1 MSHRSGISHSIITR
15 AILCIALFL
24 CPILAKAVDQS
35 FQHGALATASPEATA
50 IGEQIFRQGGNAFDV
65 AVAVGFALAVSY
77 PEAGNI
83 GGGGFALI
91 RDGKSGEIQALDF
104 REVAPL
110 AATETMYLD
119 SAGKVIKDLS
129 ILGARASGVPGTV
142 AGMHELWKK
151 YGTLPWSALIQ
162 PAIDLASHGLV
173 IDPYIAKAFADD
185 ADNLKRFQ
193 ETARIFLPKG
203 NPPGP
208 GDTLFQPE
216 LAVTLKLIADSGPE
230 PFYHGKIAE
239 QIVATMQQH
248 GGLITRE
255 DLAGYQPIWRTPTHF
270 TFDSLDIYSMPPP
283 SSGGI
288 CVGQILKLLEP
299 YDLSKLTSTSPEY
312 IHLFC
317 EAAKLA
323 YADRSMHLGDPS
335 FWKVPD
341 LLDSEYIAILRSRMN
356 LDSATASSDVL
367 PGNPPY
373 ESDQTTHYSVCDSA
387 GNMVAITYT
396 LNTSFGSCL
405 VVDGA
410 GFLLNNEMDDFSI
423 KPGVP
428 NAYGLIGGEANK
440 VEPKKRMLSSM
451 SPTLVLKQDHPYMI
465 LGSPGGSKIITT
477 VAEGILN
484 YVRFHRSPSAT
495 VAAPRFH
502 HQWAPDILYLEE
514 ASWAG
519 SVSEDLKAHG
529 YVIKKIPAWCNL
541 QLIAIDSTGAM
552 TPASDPRANGK
563 AGGW

>member
-1 MSHRSGISHSIITR
+1 MSHRADISHSIIPR

-24 CPILAKAVDQS
+24 CPILANAVDQS
-35 FQHGALATASPEATA
+35 FKHGALATASPEATA
-50 IGEQIFRQGGNAFDV
+50 IGEQILRQGGNAFDV

-91 RDGKSGEIQALDF
+91 RDGKTGEIQALDF

-129 ILGARASGVPGTV
+129 ILGAKASGVPGTV
-142 AGMHELWKK
+142 AGMHALWKK
-151 YGTLPWSALIQ
+151 YGALPWSSLVQ
-162 PAIDLASHGLV
+162 PAIDLASQGLV

-193 ETARIFLPKG
+193 ETARIFLSKG
-203 NPPGP
+203 HPPRP

-216 LAVTLKLIADSGPE
+216 LAATLKLIADSGPE

-283 SSGGI
+283 SSGGF

-341 LLDSEYIAILRSRMN
+341 LLDSNYIVSLRSRMN
-356 LDSATASSDVL
+356 HDSATASKDIK

-373 ESDQTTHYSVCDSA
+373 ESDQTTHYSICDSA

-451 SPTLVLKQDHPYMI
+451 SPTLVLKQDQPYMI

-477 VAEGILN
+477 VAEGILS
-484 YVRFHRSPSAT
+484 YVRFRRSPSAT

-502 HQWAPDILYLEE
+502 HQWAPDTLYLEE

-519 SVSEDLKAHG
+519 SVREDLKARG

-541 QLIAIDSTGAM
+541 QLIAIDSGGAM

>member
-1 MSHRSGISHSIITR
+1 MSLQALHNRSIMMR

-24 CPILAKAVDQS
+24 LPLASVGAELS
-35 FQHGALATASPEATA
+35 FQRGAVTTASPEATA
-50 IGEQIFRQGGNAFDV
+50 IGEQIFQQGGNAFDV

-77 PEAGNI
+77 PQAGNI

-91 RDGKSGEIQALDF
+91 RDARSGEIRALDF
-104 REVAPL
+104 REVAPS
-110 AATETMYLD
+110 AAIETMYLD
-119 SAGKVIKDLS
+119 SNANVIKNLS
-129 ILGARASGVPGTV
+129 LYGAKAVGVPGTV
-142 AGMHELWKK
+142 AGLHELWKK
-151 YGTLPWSALIQ
+151 YGKLPWNDLVQ
-162 PAIDLASHGLV
+162 PAIELARDGLV
-173 IDPYIAKAFADD
+173 IDQHNSSEIAEDV
-185 ADNLKRFQ
+185 DNLKRYA
-193 ETARIFLPKG
+193 ETSRIFLPKG
-203 NPPGP
+203 HPPRP

-216 LAVTLKLIADSGPE
+216 LAATLKLIADSGPE

-239 QIVATMQQH
+239 QIVATMQKH

-255 DLAGYQPIWRTPTHF
+255 DLAGYQPIWRAPTHF

-299 YDLSKLTSTSPEY
+299 FDLSKLTSTSPEY

-335 FWKVPD
+335 FWNVPN
-341 LLDSEYIAILRSRMN
+341 LLDSGYVARLRARMN
-356 LDSATASSDVL
+356 HDSATASSDVK
-367 PGNPPY
+367 PGNPQY

-451 SPTLVLKQDHPYMI
+451 SPTLVLKQNHPYLI

-502 HQWAPDILYLEE
+502 HQWVPDTLYLEE

-519 SVSEDLKAHG
+519 SVSEEMKARG

-541 QLIAIDSTGAM
+541 QLIAIDSSGAM
-552 TPASDPRANGK
+552 IPSSDPRGNGK